1 VGGAGLVDPDRAR
14 DVEVRP
20 GHALVDEAVEELRR
34 RDRAAKAGPTFF
46 MSAIGLSIS
55 LS

>member
-1 VGGAGLVDPDRAR
+1 M
-14 DVEVRP
+14 RP
-20 GHALVDEAVEELRR
+20 FHALVDEALQELRR
-34 RDRAAKAGPTFF
+34 GDRAAARGPVFF

>member
-1 VGGAGLVDPDRAR
+1 M
-14 DVEVRP
+14 RP
-20 GHALVDEAVEELRR
+20 GHALVDEALQELRR
-34 RDRAAKAGPTFF
+34 RDRAAFARPPTFF